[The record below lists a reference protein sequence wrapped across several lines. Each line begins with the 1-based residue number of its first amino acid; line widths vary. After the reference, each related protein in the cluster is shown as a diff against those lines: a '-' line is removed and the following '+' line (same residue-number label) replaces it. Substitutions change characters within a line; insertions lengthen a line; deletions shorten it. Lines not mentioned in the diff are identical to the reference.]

1 MYYLRITTQLKVNRT
16 NQELLPIFEKL
27 YITFNCL
34 KKGLK
39 EDVERLL
46 NWMVVNFLKRTNKDK
61 IPIVVGRDENNEI
74 FLVALSVVNC

>member
-16 NQELLPIFEKL
+16 NPELLPIFDRL

-39 EDVERLL
+39 EDVEKLL
-46 NWMVVNFLKRTNKDK
+46 NWMAVNFLKRIDKDK
-61 IPIVVGRDENNEI
+61 ILVVVGRDENNEI
-74 FLVALSVVNC
+74 FLVALSIVNC